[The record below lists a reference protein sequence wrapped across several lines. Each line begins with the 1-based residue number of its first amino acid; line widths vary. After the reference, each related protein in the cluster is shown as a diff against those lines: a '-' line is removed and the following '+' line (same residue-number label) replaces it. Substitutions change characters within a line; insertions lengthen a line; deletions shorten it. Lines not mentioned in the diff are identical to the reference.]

1 MVFGEISTKA
11 QVSYEQIVRQC
22 IKEVGY
28 DDIAKGMDYKTATII
43 SAVDTQSPD
52 IFQCVIKTSEVS
64 LDDIGAGD

>member
-52 IFQCVIKTSEVS
+52 IF
-64 LDDIGAGD
+64 